1 MIKLIQTQ
9 KLEGINR
16 AAGCTA
22 NATTVDRIGRFA
34 SFPRLDA

>member
-22 NATTVDRIGRFA
+22 NPTTVDRTGRFA
-34 SFPRLDA
+34 SFCQLDT